1 MKYVEGQGGQNVA
14 IKFVC
19 DGVNMSV
26 MLNSVGNRHYDELM
40 RQVDGGTITIAAQ
53 INKNRRDMIQ
63 TPEFEGHTFGT
74 D

>member
-1 MKYVEGQGGQNVA
+1 MTFTNVKYVEGQGGQNVA

-40 RQVDGGTITIAAQ
+40 RQVDAGTITIAAA
-53 INKNRRDMIQ
+53 D
-63 TPEFEGHTFGT
+63 
-74 D
+74 